1 LSLTLLNE
9 YHIVPGEIVCQCAER
24 SLSMVIGIM
33 GIEMAGGVY
42 CPLPPR
48 DPRQRLHALI
58 QQTQSRLVLVHWL
71 TKSKFNNKMVSIDTH
86 LAWINNDKISDIN
99 VDQLSNITVTHN
111 DIAYIIFTS
120 GSTGLPK
127 VFDNANAIKHLRC
140 LCSVGEPI
148 PVKLRNLIA
157 NIGIPH
163 CTVWNI
169 YGSTE
174 LTVASTYH
182 LVDINSKNAI
192 IPVGKSLP
200 NYRSFVL
207 NKFFQSIPISQKGEL
222 FIGGVGVFAGYL
234 GRDDLTAKALIE
246 IDGEVFYRIGDLVT
260 MDNNGLLHYQGR
272 KDHQIKLRG
281 QRIELGEIERCLL
294 NITSISACVVIKWN
308 DDYLVAYV
316 QTYDSDQNQLQ
327 KHCQT
332 HLPPHMI
339 PSIFIILDKLPLNP
353 NGKIDRKLLPAPN
366 FSSIQLTNNI
376 DLLTPS
382 NEIEVSLHRIW
393 CDILKQKQISVDK
406 DIFSIG
412 GHSLVIMK
420 LLHRYKVE
428 FHLET
433 GSLSIADLFQRPT
446 IIDHAKIIHQISNIK
461 QSIHD
466 CQWLSLYLTQAPV
479 SYAQER
485 IFLDEKIRFSSTDNN
500 TNIYVI
506 PLIYRLPSVHDHI
519 SISRL
524 QHAFQNVIIKHTI
537 LRTVL
542 YLDIN
547 GIILQDCQP
556 TSISINDTERYRF
569 SVVNMSEEDDGE
581 NDIIKKILNQS
592 DLFDLSKGHVINC
605 HILRH
610 CGYSRD
616 NILCKNNDLLTK
628 DDLILFTI
636 HHAMFDGAST
646 S

>member
-1 LSLTLLNE
+1 
-9 YHIVPGEIVCQCAER
+9 
-24 SLSMVIGIM
+24 VIGIM

-48 DPRQRLHALI
+48 DPQQRLHALI

-71 TKSKFNNKMVSIDTH
+71 TKSKFNNKIVSTDTH
-86 LAWINNDKISDIN
+86 LGWINNDKISDID
-99 VDQLSNITVTHN
+99 VDQLSNITVTRN

-120 GSTGLPK
+120 GSTGIPK
-127 VFDNANAIKHLRC
+127 VFDNTNAIKHLRS

-182 LVDINSKNAI
+182 LVDIKSKNAS

-200 NYRSFVL
+200 NYRSFAL
-207 NKFFQSIPISQKGEL
+207 NKFFQSIPISQKEEL

-260 MDNNGLLHYQGR
+260 MDNSGLLHYQGR

-281 QRIELGEIERCLL
+281 QRIELSEIERCLL
-294 NITSISACVVIKWN
+294 IITSISACVVMKWN

-316 QTYDSDQNQLQ
+316 QSSDIDQNQLE
-327 KHCQT
+327 KHCQA

-376 DLLTPS
+376 DILTPS
-382 NEIEVSLHRIW
+382 NEIEASLHRIW
-393 CDILKQKQISVDK
+393 CDILQQKQISINT

-412 GHSLVIMK
+412 GHSLVIMT
-420 LLHRYKVE
+420 LFHRYKIE

-433 GSLSIADLFQRPT
+433 NYLSITDLFQHPT
-446 IIDHAKIIHQISNIK
+446 IVNHAKLIHQISNIK
-461 QSIHD
+461 HSIHVS
-466 CQWLSLYLTQAPV
+466 QWLSLNLTHAPV

-485 IFLDEKIRFSSTDNN
+485 IYLDEQIRFSSNKTMKNM
-500 TNIYVI
+500 YVV
-506 PLIYRLPSVHDHI
+506 PLIYRMSSINDHI

-524 QHAFQNVIIKHTI
+524 ERAFQSIIVKHNV
-537 LRTVL
+537 LRTAL

-547 GIILQDCQP
+547 GVIVQDCQD
-556 TSISINDTERYRF
+556 TSVPINNIEAYRCSI
-569 SVVNMSEEDDGE
+569 VNIFDEDHGKNE
-581 NDIIKKILNQS
+581 IVRKILNQP
-592 DLFDLSKGHVINC
+592 DLFDLSKGHVI
-605 HILRH
+605 
-610 CGYSRD
+610 
-616 NILCKNNDLLTK
+616 
-628 DDLILFTI
+628 
-636 HHAMFDGAST
+636 
-646 S
+646 